1 MSQQNAHLVK
11 IKKHLQQ
18 NNLDF
23 NLYSLASYIQ
33 NTFPQVTEFGLW
45 LSVLVQYEVSQ
56 GNVCIRVESIEEK
69 SRALNWVTVPTEND
83 FIPSMLASNI
93 VGTDKDKMPLILDG
107 HRLYLN
113 RFYHNEKSIGDY
125 LLLRTDKTE
134 VSNTTKQQIQTLFDP
149 SDEIDFQQLAIVNSL
164 KQSLSIISGG
174 PGTGKTWTVGK
185 ILEVLLQQDSSQPS
199 IKIQLA
205 APTGKAAARL
215 SESIQSL
222 RKTMSVDE
230 KTKQL
235 IPQKA
240 ITLHRLLGIH
250 RYTHRARYHQNNLLD
265 CDVLVL
271 DEASMIDQQMMA
283 MICKAIPQNCKLILL
298 GDKDQLS
305 SVEAGSVFADL
316 CGGLR
321 QTSFSEA
328 YCEDLRQNFDLQIS
342 AQQTHYKLADNV
354 VVLHKSRRFD
364 DTSGIGQLARLIKHG
379 EVDAS
384 LDLLKHSQPL
394 SGLNWQSVSAQDM
407 LAQFRQQR
415 DQTYNLMVSADSI
428 QHAFEQF
435 HQFQILC
442 AVWAGPM
449 GVDSMNTLIEQWIKA
464 ENHIDLT
471 QEYYQGKPLIMMQ
484 NLHPFD
490 IQNGDIGILWPDDQ
504 GQLRVWFQQSK
515 TECRSLSLS
524 QCPTH
529 KTAYAITVHK
539 SQGSEYEHVLMVL
552 PETITPV
559 STRELLYT
567 GITRAISSVEIWASE
582 QILKASIQQKT
593 ERVSGLMQRLY
604 GSETPKQS

>member
-1 MSQQNAHLVK
+1 MSRQSIHLAK
-11 IKKHLQQ
+11 IKKHLLQ

-23 NLYSLASYIQ
+23 NLYTLASFIH
-33 NTFPQVTEFGLW
+33 NSIPLATEFGLW
-45 LSVLVQYEVSQ
+45 LSVLVQHEVAQ
-56 GNVCIRVESIEEK
+56 GNVCIRVETIEEK
-69 SRALNWVTVPTEND
+69 SRALNWVSLPIESD
-83 FIPSMLASNI
+83 LIPSILASNI
-93 VGTDKDKMPLILDG
+93 VGMGNDEMPLILDG

-113 RFYHNEKSIGDY
+113 RFYHNEKSICDH
-125 LLLRTDKTE
+125 LLLRTDKIS
-134 VSNTTKQQIQTLFDP
+134 VSDETKQQILTLFQP
-149 SDEIDFQQLAIVNSL
+149 SDKVDFQQLAIVNSL
-164 KQSLSIISGG
+164 KHSLSIISGG

-185 ILEVLLQQDSSQPS
+185 ILEALLLQQSSQHTL
-199 IKIQLA
+199 KIQLA

-230 KTKQL
+230 KIKQW
-235 IPQKA
+235 IPQQA
-240 ITLHRLLGIH
+240 VTLHRLLGIH
-250 RYTHRARYHQNNLLD
+250 RYTHRARYHQNNPLD

-283 MICKAIPQNCKLILL
+283 TICKAITQNCKLILL

-321 QTSFSEA
+321 HTSFSEE
-328 YCEDLRQNFDLQIS
+328 YCEELKLHFNIQIS
-342 AQQTHYKLADNV
+342 AQLTDYKLADNV
-354 VVLHKSRRFD
+354 VVLQKSRRFD
-364 DTSGIGQLARLIKHG
+364 DASGIGQLARLIKHG
-379 EVDAS
+379 EVENSVA
-384 LDLLKHSQPL
+384 LLKQSQPL
-394 SGLNWQSVSAQDM
+394 FGLNWQPIAAQDVRSR
-407 LAQFRQQR
+407 FKRQSY
-415 DQTYNLMVSADSI
+415 QTYTSMVRADSI
-428 QHAFEQF
+428 QQAFEQF
-435 HQFQILC
+435 HQYQILC

-449 GVDSMNTLIEQWIKA
+449 GVDSINELVEQWVKA
-464 ENHIDLT
+464 ENHIDLQ

-484 NLHPFD
+484 NLYPFD
-490 IQNGDIGILWPDDQ
+490 IQNGDVGILWPDDQ
-504 GQLRVWFQQSK
+504 GQLRVWFQQSN
-515 TECRSLSLS
+515 TEYRSLSLS

-539 SQGSEYEHVLMVL
+539 SQGSEFEHVLMVL
-552 PETITPV
+552 PEAMTPV

-604 GSETPKQS
+604 DSETQQ